1 MSEIL
6 SNIRNIGI
14 MAHIDAGKTTTT
26 ERILFYT
33 GKNYKI
39 GEVDEG
45 TATMDWMVQEQER
58 GITITSAATTVFW
71 KHQKTDYKINIID
84 TPGHVDFTVEVERSL
99 RILDGAV
106 AIFCAVGGVEPQ
118 SETVWRQANKYDV
131 PRICYVNKMDRQGAD
146 FYGVLKQIKEKLHA
160 NPVAI
165 NLPIGVEDSFSGIVD
180 LIEMKAYVWNEE
192 DQGATYEVYDIP
204 EDMQSDAEEYRNAMI
219 EALAEF
225 DDNLMEKYFDDPDSI
240 TADELYALIRQTTID
255 KKIQPVLCGSSFKN
269 KGVQKLLDAVVM
281 YLPSPLDMPAIH
293 GVNPKT
299 DKEETREVDPNAPF
313 SALAFKIA
321 TDPYVG
327 KLTFIKVYSGT
338 LATGTTV
345 WNVNTNK
352 RERVAKILQMHSN
365 KQQPLE
371 TVSAGNIVALVG
383 MKEIHTGDSLCDEKH
398 PISLENI
405 EFPEPVIHVAVE
417 PKTKDDEDKLMNA
430 LARLAEEDPTFTVK
444 VDPDS
449 GQTLISGMGELHLDI
464 LLDRLKREFSV
475 DCNHG
480 KPRVAYKEA
489 ILSPVRHREVY
500 KKQTGGK
507 GSFAEIEFELAPLPL
522 ETRGLQFVSEV
533 KGGNIPKDFIPAV
546 EKGFKQA
553 MMNGVF
559 AGYPLENLKVT
570 LLDGSFHSVDSDALS
585 FEICAK
591 IGFRE
596 ACRKVQSVI
605 LEPIMKMEVVTP
617 DEYIGNVTSDLNRK
631 RAVVEQVDAKIG
643 LQVIKAQVPLA
654 EMFGYV
660 TSLRSIT
667 SGRATFSMEF
677 LKYAEVPADIQDYI
691 LNVGRY
697 SLL

>member
-58 GITITSAATTVFW
+58 GITITSAATTVLW
-71 KHQKTDYKINIID
+71 KYHNQEYKINIID

-118 SETVWRQANKYDV
+118 SETVWRQADKYAV
-131 PRICYVNKMDRQGAD
+131 PRICYINKMDRQGAD
-146 FYGVLKQIKEKLHA
+146 FYAVLRQVKEKLHA

-165 NLPIGVEDSFSGIVD
+165 ALPIGVEDSFSGIVD

-192 DQGATYEVYDIP
+192 DQGTTYEAYDIP
-204 EDMQSDAEEYRNAMI
+204 ADMQEEAEEYRNAMI
-219 EALAEF
+219 EALAEY
-225 DDNLMEKYFDDPDSI
+225 DDTLMEKYFDDPDAI
-240 TADELYALIRQTTID
+240 TAEEIREHIRKNTIAG
-255 KKIQPVLCGSSFKN
+255 KIQPVLCGSSFKN
-269 KGVQKLLDAVVM
+269 KGVQKVIDAVVS
-281 YLPSPLDMPAIH
+281 YLPSPLDVPAIT

-299 DKEETREVDPNAPF
+299 DKEEGREASPNAPF
-313 SALAFKIA
+313 AALAFKIA

-338 LATGTTV
+338 LSVGTTL
-345 WNVNTNK
+345 WNVNTGK

-365 KQQPLE
+365 KQIQLDSV
-371 TVSAGNIVALVG
+371 TAGNIVAIVG
-383 MKEIHTGDSLCDEKH
+383 MKEIHTGDSLTDEKH

-430 LARLAEEDPTFTVK
+430 LSRLAEEDPTFAVK
-444 VDPDS
+444 VDADS
-449 GQTLISGMGELHLDI
+449 GQTLISGMGELHLEI
-464 LLDRLKREFSV
+464 LLDRLKREFCV

-507 GSFAEIEFELAPLPL
+507 GSFAEIEFELEPMSLDL
-522 ETRGLQFVSEV
+522 RGLQFESQV
-533 KGGNIPKDFIPAV
+533 KGGNIPKDFVPAV

-570 LLDGSFHSVDSDALS
+570 LIDGSFHSVDSDALA

-596 ACRKVQSVI
+596 ACRKVKSII
-605 LEPIMKMEVVTP
+605 LEPIMKIEIVTP
-617 DEYIGNVTSDLNRK
+617 DEYIGNVTGDLNRK
-631 RAVVEQVDAKIG
+631 RAIVEQIDAKIG

-677 LKYAEVPADIQDYI
+677 LKYAEVPADVQEYI

-697 SLL
+697 ALL

>member
-631 RAVVEQVDAKIG
+631 RAVVEQVEAKIG

>member
-225 DDNLMEKYFDDPDSI
+225 DDNLMEKYFDNPDSI